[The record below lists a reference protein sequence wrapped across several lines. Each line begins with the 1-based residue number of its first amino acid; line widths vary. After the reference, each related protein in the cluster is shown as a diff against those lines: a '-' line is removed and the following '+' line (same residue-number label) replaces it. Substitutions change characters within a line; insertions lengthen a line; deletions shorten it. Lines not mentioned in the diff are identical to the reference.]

1 MPNQLADET
10 SPYLQQHQDNPVDW
24 FPWNNTALLKA
35 RQENKPI
42 FLSIGYSACHWCHV
56 MAHESFENPQTA
68 QLLNDHFISIKVDRE
83 ERPDLDDIYM
93 QAVVMLTG
101 QGGWPLS
108 VFLTPDL
115 KPFFGGTY
123 FPPHP
128 RHRLPSF
135 NQVLRSV
142 IDTWLN
148 QPESLEHNA
157 QILTNAIK
165 HEHHPTHSSP
175 TMPNLDLIIKRL
187 HTAYDWKTGGWG
199 TAPKFPQPMLIEFLI
214 QSALAGSPQANQM
227 TVHILEK
234 MSQGGMYDLIGGGF
248 HRYSTDTNWLIP
260 HFEKMLYDNAQ
271 LALAYLHA
279 YALTRHPRLKHVV
292 EKTLSFIQF
301 EMTNPQGG
309 FYSSIDADTEEGE
322 GRYYAWDVEELKT
335 LLSPDE
341 FALLESATHLS
352 LRGNFEH
359 GLNVLQI
366 QSDNFTS
373 EDPGGIKLQSVFK
386 KLKAVRDR
394 RNAPGKDEK
403 IITEWNGMAIRAF
416 AEAGLLFNNPEYV
429 DIARTGVRFITEN
442 LFSPEGKL
450 YRTWRDG
457 KASHPGTLADYAS
470 LILALHAVYLIDFD
484 PQLFQQMRSF
494 FKALQRDFASEGS
507 LYDDASTGVI
517 DLIVRPRALQDNA
530 TPSGNALA
538 AYVHWL
544 FGNYDHAPAHLDRA
558 ERMVRHAGSVIQ
570 DYPTSF
576 GCWLQVSGL
585 LQHKTQ
591 QVALI
596 TLEGLKSLQPFL
608 DVYRHTYRPH
618 VIIAVQH
625 GQTSPDSIRPAVLEG
640 RSTITDRPT
649 AYVCQGFIC
658 LEPVTES
665 SKFKDQ
671 LDQN

>member
-1 MPNQLADET
+1 
-10 SPYLQQHQDNPVDW
+10 
-24 FPWNNTALLKA
+24 
-35 RQENKPI
+35 
-42 FLSIGYSACHWCHV
+42 
-56 MAHESFENPQTA
+56 
-68 QLLNDHFISIKVDRE
+68 
-83 ERPDLDDIYM
+83 M

-115 KPFFGGTY
+115 KPFLAAHI
-123 FPPHP
+123 FPRNSPAW
-128 RHRLPSF
+128 LPSF

-142 IDTWLN
+142 IDTWKN

-157 QILTNAIK
+157 SILTNADQ
-165 HEHHPTHSSP
+165 ETASGDQSSE
-175 TMPNLDLIIKRL
+175 TMNLDLDLIIKRL
-187 HTAYDWKTGGWG
+187 HTAYDWETGGWG
-199 TAPKFPQPMLIEFLI
+199 RAPKFPQPMLIEFLI
-214 QSALAGSPQANQM
+214 QSAGRQPTGESIES
-227 TVHILEK
+227 VHLLEK
-234 MSQGGMYDLIGGGF
+234 HVTEAACMIWSGEVFTATARIPTGSSRISKKCFMTMRNW
-248 HRYSTDTNWLIP
+248 HWLIC
-260 HFEKMLYDNAQ
+260 M
-271 LALAYLHA
+271 A
-279 YALTRHPRLKHVV
+279 YALTGHPRLKHVV

-484 PQLFQQMRSF
+484 PQLFQQMRSV

-558 ERMVRHAGSVIQ
+558 EQMVRHAGSVIQ